1 MDGGSGLMSF
11 LEASVAYS
19 LNGTAIPSSSACLN
33 NRSAFYENTRVAQPL
48 EGNHMHISHGP
59 YARKFRG
66 NSRNVL
72 GSQDV
77 AHKLKEVL
85 EATYDGD
92 PSKHKAA
99 AQDSASSPRA
109 AENWFAADNPMSL
122 TAFLNAYHANPTFKA
137 WARKLLLLEEDHD
150 PEFQAQLAKF
160 IQAAQRV
167 GT

>member
-1 MDGGSGLMSF
+1 M
-11 LEASVAYS
+11 
-19 LNGTAIPSSSACLN
+19 
-33 NRSAFYENTRVAQPL
+33 R
-48 EGNHMHISHGP
+48 ISHGP
-59 YARKFRG
+59 YARKIRG

-72 GSQDV
+72 GSRDV
-77 AHKLKEVL
+77 AELIRDTL

-92 PSKHKAA
+92 ASKHKAA
-99 AQDSASSPRA
+99 ARDANSSPRA

-150 PEFQAQLAKF
+150 PEFQAQLAQF
-160 IQAAQRV
+160 IRAAQRV

>member
-1 MDGGSGLMSF
+1 
-11 LEASVAYS
+11 
-19 LNGTAIPSSSACLN
+19 
-33 NRSAFYENTRVAQPL
+33 
-48 EGNHMHISHGP
+48 MHISHGP
-59 YARKFRG
+59 YARKIRG

-77 AHKLKEVL
+77 AHLLRDTL

-92 PSKHKAA
+92 ASKHKAA
-99 AQDSASSPRA
+99 ARDANSSPRA

-137 WARKLLLLEEDHD
+137 WARKLLLLEEDCD
-150 PEFQAQLAKF
+150 PEFQAQLAQF
-160 IQAAQRV
+160 IRAAQKV